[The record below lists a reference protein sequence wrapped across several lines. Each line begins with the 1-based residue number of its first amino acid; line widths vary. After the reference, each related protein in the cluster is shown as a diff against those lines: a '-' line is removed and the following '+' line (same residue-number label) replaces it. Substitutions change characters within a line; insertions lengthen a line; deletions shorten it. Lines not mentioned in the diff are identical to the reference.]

1 MIFSN
6 QILGSSLLLP
16 AHGRAGA
23 RVTPFLAAFFAKR
36 KTKFGGGKALLR
48 LSASDGQASA
58 GKNSLPAGRQA
69 SPQPPFLPAPPERSV
84 LVSAARSAAI
94 IRDFAQK
101 RFALRS
107 VIATKIIKND
117 APHTPRFLFLWSGCR
132 ESNPVYMHPMHA
144 YYHYTTARMSIVWGI
159 YVNRK

>member
-1 MIFSN
+1 MNFSK

-48 LSASDGQASA
+48 LSASDGQARA

-107 VIATKIIKND
+107 VIANKKAMAGGGACEPGLPSKILRKFKRVKFRAPRQLGTKSGHGLVLKNK
-117 APHTPRFLFLWSGCR
+117 
-132 ESNPVYMHPMHA
+132 N
-144 YYHYTTARMSIVWGI
+144 
-159 YVNRK
+159 